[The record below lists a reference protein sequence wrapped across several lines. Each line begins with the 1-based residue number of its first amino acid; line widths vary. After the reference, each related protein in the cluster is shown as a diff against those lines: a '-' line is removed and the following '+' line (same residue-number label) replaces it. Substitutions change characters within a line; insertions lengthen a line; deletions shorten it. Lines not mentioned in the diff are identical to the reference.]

1 MTQSNKTTDLDK
13 AIIRRALDDLNH
25 QVSKQKEAVIAKMA
39 DIYLIDTES
48 SQFKELWDRKNNL
61 NTSQQD
67 LIVLEELLGLK
78 EGNQI
83 DVVDEK
89 VSFSTKVK
97 EVLKNIRKLLFKE

>member
-39 DIYLIDTES
+39 DIYLLDTES

-61 NTSQQD
+61 NISQQD
-67 LIVLEELLGLK
+67 LIILEELLGLK
-78 EGNQI
+78 EDIQI
-83 DVVDEK
+83 DVVDEQ
-89 VSFSTKVK
+89 VSFSAKVK